1 MHTRDWYLKIRSNC
15 SFVTIPLRNQVD
27 MRRMSVK
34 GVERCRWQA
43 LIVCLVLLVI
53 SQAQLGMAAPYY
65 QGKTIKLI
73 VGYKPGGGYDR
84 MARLV
89 AKYLPNY
96 LPGKP
101 AVIIENME
109 GAASV
114 IAANY
119 MYNIAKPDGLTIG
132 TFNRAIPFAQLTK
145 LDGVKFDVLKYAWI
159 GSMAVEGT
167 VFTIR
172 NDLPFKTA
180 EDLLKTKSPIMVG
193 ATGPTDT
200 SGQFPTLLRE
210 YLGLNMKLII
220 YPSSSDIMLAVERKE
235 VDGRSG
241 AYSSLKPFI
250 DRGLVRPIIRG
261 RVAEKGTENLPV
273 NEDLTTNKKGKAV
286 MNMFSA
292 GDLIGRPFVC
302 PPGTQAAQLNMLR
315 EAFVKVAA
323 DPAIRS
329 DAQKA
334 GMEVQ
339 FTSAQEIVKVIESV
353 FKQPPEI
360 IAEFARQAKF

>member
-1 MHTRDWYLKIRSNC
+1 MKKNI
-15 SFVTIPLRNQVD
+15 I
-27 MRRMSVK
+27 
-34 GVERCRWQA
+34 A
-43 LIVCLVLLVI
+43 LFTVLLFIGLQV
-53 SQAQLGMAAPYY
+53 SGAGAAPYY
-65 QGKTIKLI
+65 AGKTIKI
-73 VGYKPGGGYDR
+73 VVGYKPGGGYDR

-96 LPGKP
+96 LSGKP

-119 MYNIAKPDGLTIG
+119 VYNIAKPDGLTIG
-132 TFNRAIPFAQLTK
+132 IFNRAFPFAQVTK
-145 LDGVKFDVLKYAWI
+145 LDGVKFDVLKFAWI

-167 VFTIR
+167 VFAIR
-172 NDLPFKTA
+172 NDLPYKTA
-180 EDLLKTKSPIMVG
+180 QELLKSKTLLMVG

-200 SGQFPTLLRE
+200 SGQFPTLLKE

-220 YPSSSDIMLAVERKE
+220 YPSSSDIMLAIERKE

-261 RVAEKGTENLPV
+261 RVAEKGTENLPI

-286 MNMFSA
+286 MNMFAA

-302 PPGTQAAQLNMLR
+302 PPGTPAVQMKLLR
-315 EAFVKVAA
+315 EAFAKVAA
-323 DPAIRS
+323 DPGIRS
-329 DAQKA
+329 DAEKA

-339 FTSAQEIVKVIESV
+339 YTSAPEIVKVIESV
-353 FKQPPEI
+353 FRQPPDV
-360 IAEFARQAKF
+360 IAEFAKQAKF